1 MVVGETLIP
10 VQFSCRYLPCSQ
22 IESSL
27 FTMLALVRAL
37 SSLISIST
45 IRLTLRTP
53 DCVRKVINM
62 KINKQFIKF
71 GVQIGLVFISM
82 RIFNCNSGV
91 FLLKKILSLVRQ
103 AEEIEN
109 DKMIS
114 YFVLHL

>member
-1 MVVGETLIP
+1 
-10 VQFSCRYLPCSQ
+10 
-22 IESSL
+22 
-27 FTMLALVRAL
+27 MLALVRAL

-62 KINKQFIKF
+62 KINKQF

-109 DKMIS
+109 DKMIA